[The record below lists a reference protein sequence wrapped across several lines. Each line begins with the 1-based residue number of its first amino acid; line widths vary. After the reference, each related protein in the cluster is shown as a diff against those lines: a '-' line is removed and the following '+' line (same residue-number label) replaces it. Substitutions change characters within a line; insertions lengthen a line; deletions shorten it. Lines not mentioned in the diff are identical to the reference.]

1 MIELGTSPNK
11 LRNYLHA
18 LTALGALWF
27 ERAPGRT
34 GEYGYRYHI
43 DLAPMIVLDAQVQRR
58 AREIQDEIKRRPPL
72 RARVTALRRQVRTL
86 VEHPPPER
94 AHSDEAAAFASE
106 LAELLPSKYALD
118 AGNCSLL
125 EPLVDSLTDLLER
138 CRDWH
143 LAPERDS

>member
-1 MIELGTSPNK
+1 MLSK
-11 LRNYLHA
+11 
-18 LTALGALWF
+18 F
-27 ERAPGRT
+27 S
-34 GEYGYRYHI
+34 
-43 DLAPMIVLDAQVQRR
+43 
-58 AREIQDEIKRRPPL
+58 
-72 RARVTALRRQVRTL
+72 L

-118 AGNCSLL
+118 AGNYSLL

-143 LAPERDS
+143 LAAERDS